1 VSPALTEALL
11 FAVPG
16 VPLLLTAALA
26 WPALRPAAIALMPVA
41 ALPAL
46 WCALAAPVPVAYA
59 EPWLLMGA
67 EVGLDATS
75 RAFLL
80 VTAALWALAGLE
92 AAIAMRQDA
101 RPLSFA
107 ACFLLAMAGN
117 LGLLIARD
125 VFTFYALF
133 AVMSVASY
141 GLVVH
146 ARKPESLFAG
156 RVYIA
161 FVVAGELALFTGLVL
176 AAHAAGSPLLADVRA
191 APLSNLTL
199 ALLIGGLG
207 VKLGAVP
214 LHLWLP
220 LAHTAAPVP
229 ASAVLSGAMIKAG
242 LVGMLM
248 VLPLGTA
255 TLPDHGTAM
264 VIAGA
269 LSIVVAPVIGVTQRN
284 PKAVLAYSSVGQM
297 GLAALVVGAGLIA
310 PTAWPVL
317 GPALILFAAHHGLAK
332 GALFL
337 GVGAMTAGAGRAWRW
352 AWLGLLAIPAAALSG
367 LPFTSGYAVKTAIGD
382 GLELVP
388 EAWAAWGT
396 LALTLG
402 TVGTTL
408 LMGRFL
414 AVCAPADS
422 GMRAPV
428 VAVPVPVLAAVVLA
442 GMLPVAWPFA
452 PFDAVPASLAS
463 ALHGT
468 APIAATVVLAAL
480 AAGILRLTRR
490 RIGQMPAGELLAVI
504 QRDPAARP
512 AWRRRS
518 LGRPGLA
525 LPRLRPPEVAID
537 PWTVGA
543 TAAVALLAILAASE
557 LAVLVTVP
565 A

>member
-16 VPLLLTAALA
+16 APLLLTGALA
-26 WPALRPAAIALMPVA
+26 WPALRPAAIALMPAA

-46 WCALAAPVPVAYA
+46 WVALAVPVPVAYA

-75 RAFLL
+75 RPFLL
-80 VTAALWALAGLE
+80 VTAGLWALAGLA
-92 AAIAMRQDA
+92 AAIAMRPDA
-101 RPLSFA
+101 RRVSFA
-107 ACFLLAMAGN
+107 ACFLLAMSGN
-117 LGLLIARD
+117 LGLLVARD
-125 VFTFYALF
+125 VFTFYAMF

-146 ARKPESLFAG
+146 ARTPESLFAG

-161 FVVAGELALFTGLVL
+161 FVVAGELALFSGLVL

-191 APLSNLTL
+191 APLSDLTL

-255 TLPDHGTAM
+255 ALPDHGTAM

-269 LSIVVAPVIGVTQRN
+269 LSVVVAPVIGVTQRN

-297 GLAALVVGAGLIA
+297 GLAALVIGASLIA
-310 PTAWPVL
+310 PTAWVAL

-337 GVGAMTAGAGRAWRW
+337 GVGAATAGIGRAWRW
-352 AWLGLLAIPAAALSG
+352 AWLGLLAIPAAALAG

-382 GLELVP
+382 GLALVP
-388 EAWAAWGT
+388 EAWAAWLT

-408 LMGRFL
+408 LMVRFL
-414 AVCAPADS
+414 VVCAPAAP
-422 GMRAPV
+422 GMWAP
-428 VAVPVPVLAAVVLA
+428 AMTGPALSAAGLVLA
-442 GMLPVAWPFA
+442 LPVAWPFDSIGA
-452 PFDAVPASLAS
+452 APASLATTLTG
-463 ALHGT
+463 A
-468 APIAATVVLAAL
+468 APILAAL
-480 AAGILRLTRR
+480 GLAAVTAVALWLTRQTV
-490 RIGQMPAGELLAVI
+490 GEMPTGELLALVG
-504 QRDPAARP
+504 RSTAAPARTP
-512 AWRRRS
+512 
-518 LGRPGLA
+518 PLA
-525 LPRLRPPEVAID
+525 AKTPRLMRPRWRYPRLATAS
-537 PWTVGA
+537 WMAGA
-543 TAAVALLAILAASE
+543 TAALVLLAM
-557 LAVLVTVP
+557 LAVLETVRLMSV
-565 A
+565 AG